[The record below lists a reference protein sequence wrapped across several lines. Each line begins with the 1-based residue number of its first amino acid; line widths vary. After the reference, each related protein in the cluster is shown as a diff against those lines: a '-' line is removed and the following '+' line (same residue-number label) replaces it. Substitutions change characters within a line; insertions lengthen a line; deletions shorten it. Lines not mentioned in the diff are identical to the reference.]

1 MTSRTLA
8 ARLAALLAATAAL
21 AVPDPSAAQAA
32 GAWAPP
38 IRLAENARTTPGGV
52 AVAPDGTVVAAF
64 ARQTANPP
72 ASFVEV
78 AVKPPGGSFGA
89 PVSLGPGYSPRLA
102 SDAEGNVAVVWE
114 QHIAGTSIVT
124 GVTQAGGRQLHA
136 RPEDLGHRVGCGVSA
151 GGHRGRQ
158 GRCGVAAGRVPA

>member
-8 ARLAALLAATAAL
+8 ARLAALLAAAAAL

-89 PVSLGPGYSPRLA
+89 PVSLGPGYSPRMA
-102 SDAEGNVAVVWE
+102 SDDEGNVAVVWE
-114 QHIAGTSIVT
+114 QHIART
-124 GVTQAGGRQLHA
+124 
-136 RPEDLGHRVGCGVSA
+136 
-151 GGHRGRQ
+151 
-158 GRCGVAAGRVPA
+158 PAS